1 MIDLSGHGETADEIS
16 TGRRRATFI
25 VQNSKTFAGDL
36 LSLSD
41 RRVRWGISGCARC
54 GDLRHRSEF
63 GIALCFPCLWLA
75 IMSCNNWE
83 GMRRRRVNDGIM
95 TRHGVR
101 IAFSRSEDRPP

>member
-16 TGRRRATFI
+16 AGRSRATFI
-25 VQNSKTFAGDL
+25 VQDSKTFAGDL

-41 RRVRWGISGCARC
+41 RRVRWGIPGCARC

-75 IMSCNNWE
+75 IMSCYNWE
-83 GMRRRRVNDGIM
+83 GMRRRRVEDGIM

>member
-1 MIDLSGHGETADEIS
+1 MIGYGETAADEIS

-41 RRVRWGISGCARC
+41 RRVRWAFSGYARR

-63 GIALCFPCLWLA
+63 GIALCLCFPCLWLA
-75 IMSCNNWE
+75 IMSCDNWE
-83 GMRRRRVNDGIM
+83 GTRRR
-95 TRHGVR
+95 
-101 IAFSRSEDRPP
+101 